1 MRHGN
6 KGNEREAGG
15 KHDPRAQKSRVGVQP
30 YDDGNHQGSSRR
42 VSGKLQ
48 NDPFYRLTAN
58 VEEASE
64 KESAEI
70 LSELDELTDD
80 DLTISSKKS
89 FEA

>member
-1 MRHGN
+1 MATRAMN
-6 KGNEREAGG
+6 VKMEESTILAVRKAASVYNLTMTEIIKEAL
-15 KHDPRAQKSRVGVQP
+15 DE
-30 YDDGNHQGSSRR
+30 YLE
-42 VSGKLQ
+42 KLQ
-48 NDPFYRLTAN
+48 NDPFYRLTAS

-64 KESAEI
+64 EESAEI

>member
-1 MRHGN
+1 MATRAMN
-6 KGNEREAGG
+6 VKMEESTILAVRKAASVYNLTMTEIIKEAL
-15 KHDPRAQKSRVGVQP
+15 DE
-30 YDDGNHQGSSRR
+30 YLE
-42 VSGKLQ
+42 KLQ

-64 KESAEI
+64 EESAEI

-80 DLTISSKKS
+80 DLTISSKKC

>member
-1 MRHGN
+1 MATRAMN
-6 KGNEREAGG
+6 VKMEESTILAVRKAASVYNLTMTEIIKEAL
-15 KHDPRAQKSRVGVQP
+15 DE
-30 YDDGNHQGSSRR
+30 YLE
-42 VSGKLQ
+42 KLQ

-64 KESAEI
+64 EESAEI
-70 LSELDELTDD
+70 LSELDEMTDD

>member
-1 MRHGN
+1 MTTRAMN
-6 KGNEREAGG
+6 VKLEESTILALKKAASVYNLTMTEIIKEAL
-15 KHDPRAQKSRVGVQP
+15 DE
-30 YDDGNHQGSSRR
+30 YLE
-42 VSGKLQ
+42 KLQ
-48 NDPFYRLTAN
+48 NDPFYRLTAS

-64 KESAEI
+64 EESAEI

>member
-1 MRHGN
+1 MATRALN
-6 KGNEREAGG
+6 VKMEESTILAVRKAASVYNLTMTEIIKEAL
-15 KHDPRAQKSRVGVQP
+15 DE
-30 YDDGNHQGSSRR
+30 YLE
-42 VSGKLQ
+42 KLQ
-48 NDPFYRLTAN
+48 NDPFYRLTAS

-64 KESAEI
+64 EESAEI

>member
-1 MRHGN
+1 MATRAMN
-6 KGNEREAGG
+6 VKMEESTILAVRKAASVYNLTMTEIIKEAL
-15 KHDPRAQKSRVGVQP
+15 DE
-30 YDDGNHQGSSRR
+30 YLE
-42 VSGKLQ
+42 KLQ
-48 NDPFYRLTAN
+48 SDPFYRLTAS

-64 KESAEI
+64 EESAEI

>member
-1 MRHGN
+1 MATRAMN
-6 KGNEREAGG
+6 VKMEESTILAVRKAASVYNLTMTEIIKEAL
-15 KHDPRAQKSRVGVQP
+15 DE
-30 YDDGNHQGSSRR
+30 YLE
-42 VSGKLQ
+42 KLQ
-48 NDPFYRLTAN
+48 NDLFYRLTAS

-64 KESAEI
+64 EESAEI

>member
-1 MRHGN
+1 MATKALNVKMEESTILAVRKAASVYN
-6 KGNEREAGG
+6 LTMTEIIKEAL
-15 KHDPRAQKSRVGVQP
+15 DE
-30 YDDGNHQGSSRR
+30 YLE
-42 VSGKLQ
+42 KLQ
-48 NDPFYRLTAN
+48 NDPFYRLTAS

-64 KESAEI
+64 EESAEI

>member
-1 MRHGN
+1 MATRAMN
-6 KGNEREAGG
+6 VKMEESTILAVRKAASVYNLTMTEIIKEAL
-15 KHDPRAQKSRVGVQP
+15 DE
-30 YDDGNHQGSSRR
+30 YLE
-42 VSGKLQ
+42 KLQ

-64 KESAEI
+64 EESAEI

>member
-1 MRHGN
+1 MATRAMN
-6 KGNEREAGG
+6 VKLEESTILALKKAASVYNLTMTEIIKEAL
-15 KHDPRAQKSRVGVQP
+15 DE
-30 YDDGNHQGSSRR
+30 YLE
-42 VSGKLQ
+42 KLQ

-64 KESAEI
+64 EESAEI

-80 DLTISSKKS
+80 DLTISSKKC